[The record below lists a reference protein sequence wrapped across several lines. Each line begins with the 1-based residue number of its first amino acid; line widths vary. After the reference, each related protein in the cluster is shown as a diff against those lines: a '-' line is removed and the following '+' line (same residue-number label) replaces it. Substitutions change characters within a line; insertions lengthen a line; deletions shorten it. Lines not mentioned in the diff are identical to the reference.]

1 MSNLPPIDASWWFCG
16 WWLTQGFQRCFLQ
29 VFFFCRRFLIY
40 LILANGGFPFPA
52 PRKNNQT
59 LQFNIHLNIGGINV
73 TWDSEYSNLY
83 CYKAEFLCHSFKNLK
98 PINFNK
104 KNFILQKV
112 YFTKKRRRFFTYL
125 FNLRPHGGCHRLFL
139 CYMWY
144 ERLHNPNF
152 GLLRSSRVCKLASYK
167 GLLK

>member
-104 KNFILQKV
+104 KPLFYKKFILQKNDEGSSLIFLTSDLMEAV
-112 YFTKKRRRFFTYL
+112 I
-125 FNLRPHGGCHRLFL
+125 GCFSAICDMKGCTIQTLG
-139 CYMWY
+139 CCAVVAY
-144 ERLHNPNF
+144 
-152 GLLRSSRVCKLASYK
+152 ASWRHIK
-167 GLLK
+167 DF